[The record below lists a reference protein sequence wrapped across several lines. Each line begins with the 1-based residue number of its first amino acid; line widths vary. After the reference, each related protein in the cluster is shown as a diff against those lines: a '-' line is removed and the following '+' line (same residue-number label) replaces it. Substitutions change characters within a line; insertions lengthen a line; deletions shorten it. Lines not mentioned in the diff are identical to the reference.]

1 MELINSI
8 LGFIIAIGILVTFH
22 EYGHFIVAR
31 LCNVK
36 VLKFS
41 VGFGKAIFK
50 YKAEKSSTEYS
61 LCAIPLGGYVQMLES
76 KNPEGKKNDVN
87 EEDYDYCFDKKNVYQ
102 RFAIVAAG
110 PIFNLILAIIF
121 FTMTY
126 MNGIGGIK
134 PTIQFADS
142 DDNYKIISV
151 NDEKVERW
159 QDVRIEIL
167 NNVMNNNQISLSLI
181 NSLNLVR
188 DYKLA
193 YDPAVL
199 NAEGD
204 IIQNI
209 GLNIVYPNRD
219 AIIGTVSNKSNNS
232 NMMIG
237 DKILYFDNMLVNTWD
252 DFVKFIHSNPNKTV
266 NITALRSNNT
276 INYPVTILNKN
287 SKGYLGVSH
296 KVDTSDYVN
305 VSYGFSNS
313 ISKAISSTTD
323 YTLLTFKMIGR
334 LVMGEANVKNL
345 SGPLSIAQ
353 FSGKSLEMGLS
364 YFLYLLAILS
374 VSLGVLNLLP
384 IPMLDGGH
392 LVYYSYEMITGRELP
407 MNIQLVAQFAGVAI
421 LGLIMVVAFYNDFV
435 RIFT

>member
-1 MELINSI
+1 
-8 LGFIIAIGILVTFH
+8 
-22 EYGHFIVAR
+22 
-31 LCNVK
+31 
-36 VLKFS
+36 
-41 VGFGKAIFK
+41 
-50 YKAEKSSTEYS
+50 
-61 LCAIPLGGYVQMLES
+61 
-76 KNPEGKKNDVN
+76 
-87 EEDYDYCFDKKNVYQ
+87 
-102 RFAIVAAG
+102 
-110 PIFNLILAIIF
+110 
-121 FTMTY
+121 
-126 MNGIGGIK
+126 
-134 PTIQFADS
+134 
-142 DDNYKIISV
+142 
-151 NDEKVERW
+151 
-159 QDVRIEIL
+159 
-167 NNVMNNNQISLSLI
+167 MNNTQILLSLT
-181 NSLNLVR
+181 NSLDSIR
-188 DYKLA
+188 EYKLI

-209 GLNIVYPNRD
+209 GLNIVYPNRE

-232 NMMIG
+232 NIMIG
-237 DKILYFDNMLVNTWD
+237 DKILYVDNALVSTWD
-252 DFVKFIHSNPNKTV
+252 DFVTLIHSNPNKTV
-266 NITALRSNNT
+266 NNTALRSNNT
-276 INYPVTILNKN
+276 INYTVTILNKN

-296 KVDTSDYVN
+296 KADMSDYVN
-305 VSYGFSNS
+305 VSYSFRNS

-323 YTLLTFKMIGR
+323 YTILTFKMIGR

-435 RIFT
+435 RIFS